1 MIKLLSVLMVA
12 MLMVGCG
19 EVAKQQALQNEAK
32 DVSPKRTSNVGNA
45 TKNPLIEETEKLSDK
60 GVMSIP
66 PESLRNEEDQE
77 TFKEMIERDAPV
89 EERRKFLQKAPLK
102 HEDFGGISTDAYSAV
117 FRVALSVLK
126 NHPEFLDMPPE
137 KMTEVREGLMDEL
150 MMKFQGKWFS
160 PLEEGE
166 KGTDRPGKKL
176 AMRVARETEEGQN
189 SEESDSDRG
198 DTNEVG
204 EGDAVEDQT
213 TRDETK
219 KQALQNEAKDVSPK
233 RTSNVG
239 NATENLLIDM
249 TDKLSDERVMS
260 IPSWG
265 LRNEEDQETFKE
277 MIERDAPVEERR
289 KFLQKAPL
297 KDEAF
302 NEISADIYSKV
313 FSIIDSEIGNNE
325 GFLDLSVEER
335 KKEAETIMDKIMMDF
350 QGKLFS
356 PLEEGEEGSDNP
368 GEEISNALGESL
380 RRSKGRPEEDKRG
393 PSSDVGKGDAVEDQT
408 TRDETN
414 EVSDE

>member
-277 MIERDAPVEERR
+277 MIE
-289 KFLQKAPL
+289 
-297 KDEAF
+297 
-302 NEISADIYSKV
+302 
-313 FSIIDSEIGNNE
+313 
-325 GFLDLSVEER
+325 
-335 KKEAETIMDKIMMDF
+335 
-350 QGKLFS
+350 
-356 PLEEGEEGSDNP
+356 
-368 GEEISNALGESL
+368 
-380 RRSKGRPEEDKRG
+380 
-393 PSSDVGKGDAVEDQT
+393 
-408 TRDETN
+408 
-414 EVSDE
+414 